1 MMLLLLMA
9 GADWAFA
16 SSAQEWPRDISADFT
31 HLDWNELRIDS
42 TLPRYTEVIPLESD
56 YRRFDYK
63 VTLDYPEYQPLTHA
77 ESLVAEQFDSLV
89 SEDIQVN
96 TFVGVERR
104 VGMLDVSFVPVIRR
118 EGKYLK
124 LISARITI
132 TPVPKSV
139 RRTASSVAVTNG
151 RYAEH
156 SVLSSGRWVKIYV
169 TADGVYAL
177 TRSRLRRMGFNNP
190 DQVRLFGYGGYRQN
204 EVIQADTDY
213 DDLQEIPLFKQNDDT
228 WLFWANGLLYWEGNT
243 RVFNPYATK
252 SCYFLTEGG
261 EPATLETMAEVP
273 ASSSK
278 VQISTFVDH
287 ILYEKDEYA

>member
-1 MMLLLLMA
+1 MI
-9 GADWAFA
+9 
-16 SSAQEWPRDISADFT
+16 R
-31 HLDWNELRIDS
+31 
-42 TLPRYTEVIPLESD
+42 LESD
-56 YRRFDYK
+56 YRRFDSK
-63 VTLDYPEYQPLTHA
+63 ETLHYPEYQPLTHA

-139 RRTASSVAVTNG
+139 RRSASSVAVTNG

-156 SVLSSGRWVKIYV
+156 SVLSSGRWVKIDV

-177 TRSRLRRMGFNNP
+177 TRSRLRRMGFSNP

-204 EVIQADTDY
+204 
-213 DDLQEIPLFKQNDDT
+213 
-228 WLFWANGLLYWEGNT
+228 
-243 RVFNPYATK
+243 
-252 SCYFLTEGG
+252 
-261 EPATLETMAEVP
+261 
-273 ASSSK
+273 
-278 VQISTFVDH
+278 
-287 ILYEKDEYA
+287 